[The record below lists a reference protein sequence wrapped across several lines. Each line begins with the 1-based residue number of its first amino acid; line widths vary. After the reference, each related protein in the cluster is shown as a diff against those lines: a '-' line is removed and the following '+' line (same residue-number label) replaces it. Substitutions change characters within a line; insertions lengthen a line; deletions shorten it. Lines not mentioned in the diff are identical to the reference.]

1 MYKICLIFQPNIKYS
16 IVGFSDSPDYFKIDE
31 TTGTISVK
39 SDLRSDLSKRATYLV
54 SWFLSYHFIS
64 TIIAAISI
72 EGIIDCWDVCRMFS
86 IYINKCAFIICV
98 ISFDR
103 FK

>member
-39 SDLRSDLSKRATYLV
+39 TDLRSDLSKRATYLV
-54 SWFLSYHFIS
+54 S
-64 TIIAAISI
+64 
-72 EGIIDCWDVCRMFS
+72 
-86 IYINKCAFIICV
+86 
-98 ISFDR
+98 
-103 FK
+103 